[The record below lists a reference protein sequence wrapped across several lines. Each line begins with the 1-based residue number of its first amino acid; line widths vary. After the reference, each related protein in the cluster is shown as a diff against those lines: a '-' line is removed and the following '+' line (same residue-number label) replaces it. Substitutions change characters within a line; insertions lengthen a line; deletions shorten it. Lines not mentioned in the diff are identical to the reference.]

1 MEMANYISGLEG
13 YTVSVVSGYDVLQ
26 ESGQKIQFLEARD
39 IALSRPNRMRAEER
53 QADGVGSLVLFDGS
67 TVMVWHGDA
76 RVYAQA
82 DQPGSIDDTLVY
94 FERDLGMRLPLAGLL
109 TTRMPEELRR
119 RVLAIDYVEWTE
131 VLGEAA
137 HHIAGRFAN
146 LDFQVWI
153 AYDDRPLPL
162 RIVLTY
168 PDPGLPQYWAQF
180 SAWKENPR
188 LRDSNFSF
196 KLPADARQIPFAVQI
211 SMMTDAVSTEGATAE
226 EADQ

>member
-1 MEMANYISGLEG
+1 MRVGEILPTTGTSSESAEFARELLMEMANYISGLEG
-13 YTVSVVSGYDVLQ
+13 YTVSVVSGYGVLQ

-109 TTRMPEELRR
+109 TTRMPEELDAGSWQSTTWNGQKCSAKPRITSPG
-119 RVLAIDYVEWTE
+119 VLPIWTSRC
-131 VLGEAA
+131 GS
-137 HHIAGRFAN
+137 
-146 LDFQVWI
+146 
-153 AYDDRPLPL
+153 P
-162 RIVLTY
+162 T
-168 PDPGLPQYWAQF
+168 
-180 SAWKENPR
+180 
-188 LRDSNFSF
+188 
-196 KLPADARQIPFAVQI
+196 
-211 SMMTDAVSTEGATAE
+211 MTGHCHSESY
-226 EADQ
+226 